1 MTMTEPI
8 ERHEML
14 DVEKAWAENFGATM
28 GRPPDAAERIN
39 FLRSIALEHQKEAD
53 AAEDRAGPEGGHLIR
68 ARECVSSAE
77 ANLDH
82 LIARSGDPYEPDFG
96 IKMFAALAQAHA
108 AIALAER
115 V

>member
-53 AAEDRAGPEGGHLIR
+53 AAEDRAGPEGGHLEA
-68 ARECVSSAE
+68 ARNYVDQGRNYVDE
-77 ANLDH
+77 
-82 LIARSGDPYEPDFG
+82 GEPDLAA
-96 IKMFAALAQAHA
+96 IMVAFAHAHA